1 MNKLG
6 PLIINIDSTDISS
19 NEERLLRK
27 KLIGGVILFEHNYLN
42 KKQIKKLIDDIKKIN
57 NNILISVD
65 HEGGRVQRFKK
76 EFTNLPSFESIGRV
90 YAKNEKLAEELAYS
104 SGYVAGYELKSIGID
119 INFSPVID
127 LSSKSKVLNERT
139 FSSITKIVCKLASKY
154 ITGLIDNGVIPVLK
168 HYPGHGLVVSDTH
181 SEICSSELPLNEID
195 KHMSVFKDIT
205 NNFNIPIMT
214 SHINFPN
221 IDSNPVTTSSKW
233 LKIITKSNFENQIF
247 FISDDLEMSG
257 ISKYHTNL
265 SKVEIL
271 KQALHSG
278 CSMAIV
284 TTMQDQTVINEK
296 NSYLFYQTEYFD
308 NIQTDNFK
316 ENYINL
322 PCFENIIYNKGSE
335 SLYQDSL
342 SKIIDNRDI

>member
-154 ITGLIDNGVIPVLK
+154 ITGLIDNGIIPVLK
-168 HYPGHGLVVSDTH
+168 HYPGHGLVLSDTH
-181 SEICSSELPLNEID
+181 SEICSSELSLNEID
-195 KHMSVFKDIT
+195 EHMSVFKDIT
-205 NNFNIPIMT
+205 NNLNIPIMT
-214 SHINFPN
+214 SHIKFTN

-233 LKIITKSNFENQIF
+233 LKTITKSNFENQIF

-284 TTMQDQTVINEK
+284 TTMQDQTLINEK
-296 NSYLFYQTEYFD
+296 NSYLYYQTEYFD
-308 NIQTDNFK
+308 KIQTINFK

-342 SKIIDNRDI
+342 SKIIENRDI